1 MPAVET
7 GVFEAAPSLVAKG
20 DDEGGEDEVVALV
33 AAGFTGPAGEEKK
46 EVMDAFFG
54 FLAVLAAISA
64 AFRLAGVAI
73 VGVGRHWELTR

>member
-7 GVFEAAPSLVAKG
+7 GVFGLAPSLVAKG
-20 DDEGGEDEVVALV
+20 DEEGGEDVVVALA
-33 AAGFTGPAGEEKK
+33 AAGFTGPAGEEKN

-54 FLAVLAAISA
+54 FLAALAAISA

-73 VGVGRHWELTR
+73 VGVWRH